1 MMPDYDSVRA
11 LVRNLKDAGCSP
23 RTIEEFLALDGEGEI
38 DGQLKLLEKQR
49 KRLLDRV
56 HRGEKG
62 TVRLDSLPF
71 QRTKKKKGA
80 ASPPFPSNRR
90 KELKYGKH
98 HSE

>member
-49 KRLLDRV
+49 KRLLARV
-56 HRGEKG
+56 HLEEKRIDCLDYLSFQLSKKQKAA
-62 TVRLDSLPF
+62 VR
-71 QRTKKKKGA
+71 
-80 ASPPFPSNRR
+80 PPFPSNRR